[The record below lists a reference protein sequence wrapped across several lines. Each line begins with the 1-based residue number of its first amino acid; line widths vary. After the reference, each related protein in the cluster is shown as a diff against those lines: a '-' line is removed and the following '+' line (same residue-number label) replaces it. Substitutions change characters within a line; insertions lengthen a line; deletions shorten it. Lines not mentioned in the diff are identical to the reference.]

1 MFFLL
6 RSLICIGLVYALASS
21 DRALAPP
28 EPVGVAGPRAPA
40 PSLTSGRRPQLT
52 DTTKALVQ
60 QGVDALGVAA
70 RDHCLAAPEGCL
82 AMLRKLNGSR
92 AP

>member
-21 DRALAPP
+21 DRALPP
-28 EPVGVAGPRAPA
+28 QGLIGVATSHAPGLPA
-40 PSLTSGRRPQLT
+40 PSRRSRLAE
-52 DTTKALVQ
+52 TTKSVVQ
-60 QGVDALGVAA
+60 QGVEALGAAA
-70 RDHCLAAPEGCL
+70 RDHCLAAPQECV
-82 AMLRKLNGSR
+82 ATLRRLNGVR